1 MKKYK
6 YEKYDYAFIYGL
18 LTEAQKKSLQAVL
31 DQFIGYPNTES
42 SRVAVEVAVKKWMFE
57 NNININD
64 NLKIDYE

>member
-42 SRVAVEVAVKKWMFE
+42 SRVAVKVAVKRWMFE